1 MTGITVPSTSPGAI
15 VSSWMAPPA
24 SRWMGASSAV
34 ERRCSRSPRP
44 DAANFPN
51 RGYSRRHSDF
61 SAYGLMT
68 GGHPQPFRLI
78 SRSVGWSDRQEG
90 FRMSDG
96 ESAER
101 RSAIVLDLF
110 DRYYDRVFAFARRSV
125 GPNLAEDATQEAFLR
140 LLQHPRLEELEISIS
155 YMLRVVQNILRRRHT
170 RTARLR
176 EILEQ
181 EIKPRQRRK
190 EADGTNG
197 IYQRPEPRTVL
208 ENMDLELA
216 LNRLSNDER
225 DTIRLVVCEGLSYA
239 EAARSLGV
247 SVTTV
252 NNWRHR
258 GLARL
263 RGLVHAE
270 GVLHQKRN
278 RTCRGQTG

>member
-1 MTGITVPSTSPGAI
+1 
-15 VSSWMAPPA
+15 
-24 SRWMGASSAV
+24 
-34 ERRCSRSPRP
+34 
-44 DAANFPN
+44 
-51 RGYSRRHSDF
+51 
-61 SAYGLMT
+61 
-68 GGHPQPFRLI
+68 
-78 SRSVGWSDRQEG
+78 
-90 FRMSDG
+90 MSDG

-190 EADGTNG
+190 EADGTKG